1 MKSNFMISFIY
12 AFVLLTFSYLP
23 LQSAMPETLFL
34 TTKFRSINTIENFTN
49 LITETEGVIDFY
61 HNNTNGLV
69 TIIYDKELLTEQE
82 LFEDMESAGFILQ
95 KKHSYS
101 SNKTKKQNVENIMT
115 LYQKDIKI

>member
-1 MKSNFMISFIY
+1 
-12 AFVLLTFSYLP
+12 
-23 LQSAMPETLFL
+23 MPETLFL